1 MAASK
6 SKIKPATP
14 ETAYSETV
22 KAVRLIERIEQEKRK
37 EVPHIDRLRMVSQAL
52 ENART
57 RKEAEELA
65 TEKKELELA
74 LKYPQWE
81 KLNFPEDKRDIVRE
95 NYRIETEQGGALL
108 HSLYTQLE
116 QAADALAAAVP
127 LLEQLEQVESK
138 RAVAS
143 LVETILADE
152 VEVLPGSNVP
162 FMSFTYKMGGDPAQH
177 LRPYTDRAVKFSSAL
192 KALAQSGQHKTKG
205 DHK

>member
-1 MAASK
+1 MAATK

-22 KAVRLIERIEQEKRK
+22 KAVQLIERIEQEKRK
-37 EVPHIDRLRMVSQAL
+37 EVPHVDRLRMVNQAL

-57 RKEAEELA
+57 RQEAEDLA
-65 TEKKELELA
+65 SEKKELELA

-95 NYRIETEQGGALL
+95 NYRIEAEQGDALL
-108 HSLYTQLE
+108 HNLYAQLE

-127 LLEQLEQVESK
+127 LLEQLEQVEGK
-138 RAVAS
+138 KAVAS

-162 FMSFTYKMGGDPAQH
+162 SMSFTYKMGGDPAH
-177 LRPYTDRAVKFSSAL
+177 YIRPYTDRAAKFSAAL
-192 KALAQSGQHKTKG
+192 KALAQSGQRKTKG
-205 DHK
+205 DNK